1 MRLIGAGS
9 RANSAGD
16 GARRPRAASAF
27 GRRAW
32 LRPLLALELIAFF
45 LYELV
50 IANIRIAFLVL
61 GPEGRLRPM
70 VVAVRVETQSDEELA
85 VLSDLVTLTPGTL
98 SLDVENDG
106 QTLLVHVLGA
116 DDPQR
121 VRREIKDGL
130 ARRVRRL
137 FA

>member
-1 MRLIGAGS
+1 
-9 RANSAGD
+9 
-16 GARRPRAASAF
+16 
-27 GRRAW
+27 
-32 LRPLLALELIAFF
+32 
-45 LYELV
+45 
-50 IANIRIAFLVL
+50 
-61 GPEGRLRPM
+61 M
-70 VVAVRVETQSDEELA
+70 VVAVRVETESDEELA

-106 QTLLVHVLGA
+106 RTLLVHVLGA